1 LAVHVSMTTV
11 QVARLSHQPADPS
24 ERKKARPVMEGD
36 KQGGGDYGTFQGPP
50 SVLSSEPYAR
60 HRGAYQVSFAV
71 NFVLNSN
78 WIGGYTHELIIWVSS
93 LPFFFKKA
101 VLIIKK

>member
-1 LAVHVSMTTV
+1 
-11 QVARLSHQPADPS
+11 
-24 ERKKARPVMEGD
+24 MEGD

-50 SVLSSEPYAR
+50 SGLSSEPYAR

-93 LPFFFKKA
+93 LPFFLKS
-101 VLIIKK
+101 VLIIKKRIFWSLPAHELIKVEINTQN

>member
-1 LAVHVSMTTV
+1 MATI
-11 QVARLSHQPADPS
+11 QVARPSHQPADPS
-24 ERKKARPVMEGD
+24 EPVMEGD
-36 KQGGGDYGTFQGPP
+36 KAAGGGDYGTFQGPP
-50 SVLSSEPYAR
+50 SGLSSEPYAR

-93 LPFFFKKA
+93 LPFFF
-101 VLIIKK
+101 